1 MKLIF
6 KKDDE
11 SQISVFQDIDGKEQ
25 DFSYVDMIKA
35 LIESRE
41 MEEPEI
47 SEGGFTDAE
56 VTSIKRMVEFI
67 NKEICSTDEAEG
79 LQEADEEIAEEEEER
94 IADEND
100 DTEEIPMGDDIP
112 F

>member
-11 SQISVFQDIDGKEQ
+11 SQISVVQDINGTEQ

-35 LIESRE
+35 LIESKK

-47 SEGGFTDAE
+47 SEGFTEAE
-56 VTSIKRMVEFI
+56 ITSIKRMVELI
-67 NKEICSTDEAEG
+67 NEEVEEKEEDAPTEDTVDESTDI
-79 LQEADEEIAEEEEER
+79 DELLE
-94 IADEND
+94 DL
-100 DTEEIPMGDDIP
+100 
-112 F
+112 